1 MYDRTEEYVL
11 RSVPK
16 GSEILDLNR
25 TRGSGVF
32 NLEIL
37 ILVLFPKKKEG
48 NAYTSP
54 ILRICVPLLIVLVP

>member
-32 NLEIL
+32 NLEML
-37 ILVLFPKKKEG
+37 ILVLFPKKKKEML
-48 NAYTSP
+48 
-54 ILRICVPLLIVLVP
+54 ILVQYSVYVCRY